1 MGFSENYPDLCGLCS
16 KKSSNKSFIMQ
27 AFELFKNKIASPA
40 KVVITTHHKPDADAL
55 GSSLGLAN
63 YLIKKGHEVTVI
75 TPSDY
80 PSFLHW
86 MKGNEDV
93 INFEDKSVQEI
104 AIKKIQEAEIIFCL
118 DFSCL
123 SRLQSMQDYVK
134 ESKAYKVNIDHH
146 QDPKDFCAFRYWSTE
161 AAATCE
167 LIYELIEKV
176 GDKGLLDS
184 DIADC
189 LYAGI
194 MTDTGGFRHP
204 NTTKNVH
211 LITAELIELG
221 ADNSKISKLIYD
233 TNSVN
238 RLKFIGFAISR
249 RLVINEELKIAYFS
263 ISKKDLRKY
272 SSQTGD
278 TEGLVNYALSIGGIK
293 IAALFTE
300 REDGVKISFRSTE
313 EVAVNKFAQEH
324 FNGGGH
330 KNASG
335 GKSDLTLSETT
346 EKFEKLIKENYNT
359 LFKQLE
365 LIHEKN

>member
-1 MGFSENYPDLCGLCS
+1 MQELESFKDRI
-16 KKSSNKSFIMQ
+16 SS
-27 AFELFKNKIASPA
+27 PH

-55 GSSLGLAN
+55 GSSLGMAN
-63 YLIKKGHEVTVI
+63 YLKKKGHEVTVV

-86 MKGNEDV
+86 MKGNEQV
-93 INFEDKSVQEI
+93 LNFEDPQHRDI
-104 AIKKIQEAEIIFCL
+104 AIKKVLEADTIICL

-123 SRLQSMQDYVK
+123 KRLHDLASFVTK
-134 ESKAYKVNIDHH
+134 SNAYIVNIDHH
-146 QDPKDFCAFRYWSTE
+146 QDPKDFSDFQYWSTS

-167 LIYELIEKV
+167 LVYELIVKL
-176 GDKGLLDS
+176 GDRDLIDK

-211 LITAELIELG
+211 LITAELIDLG
-221 ADNSKISKLIYD
+221 ADNSKISRLIYD
-233 TNSVN
+233 TNSIN
-238 RLKFIGFAISR
+238 RLKFIGFAITR
-249 RLVINEELKIAYFS
+249 RLTILEDLQTAYFA

-272 SSQTGD
+272 NSQTGD
-278 TEGLVNYALSIGGIK
+278 TEGLVNYALSLDGVK

-313 EVAVNKFAQEH
+313 EIAVNKFAADH
-324 FNGGGH
+324 FEGGGH

-335 GKSDLTLSETT
+335 GKSNLSLKETT
-346 EKFEKLIKENYNT
+346 EKFEKLIKEYQKL
-359 LFKQLE
+359 LFNQLE